1 MQATSNPYQ
10 TPGAAVADQGAEQ
23 YSEVK
28 ILSAAGRLGRVRYIG
43 YSVGLS
49 LLLAVFMG
57 LATGLSAAL
66 GVAAIS
72 VAVTGLGYLAMVVV
86 QVMLTVQR
94 CHDFN
99 TSGWLS
105 ILGIIPLVNLIFWI
119 IPGTDGPNRFGN
131 PPPPNTT
138 GAVILAMI
146 IPLIFILGIV
156 AAIAIPAYQQYVKRA
171 QAVQQR

>member
-10 TPGAAVADQGAEQ
+10 TPGSAVRDQGEQ

-43 YSVGLS
+43 YTVGLT
-49 LLLAVFMG
+49 LLLAVVMG
-57 LATGLSAAL
+57 LAMALSAAA
-66 GVAAIS
+66 GIAALS
-72 VAVTGLGYLAMVVV
+72 VIVMVLGYVAMIVL
-86 QVMLTVQR
+86 QIMLTIQR

-99 TSGWLS
+99 SSGWLS
-105 ILGIIPLVNLIFWI
+105 ILAVIPLVNLIFWA

-138 GAVILAMI
+138 GAVVLALI
-146 IPLIFILGIV
+146 IPLIFVVGIV
-156 AAIAIPAYQQYVKRA
+156 AAVALPAYQQYVKRA
-171 QAVQQR
+171 HAVQQ